1 MHESRDSEVVRTE
14 GFEPG
19 QGVPASAP
27 APALVLC
34 EHASA
39 DFPARFGTLGL
50 SEEARLSHAAWD
62 PGALELA
69 RSLARHLGAP
79 LVAAGVSRLL
89 YDCNRP
95 PDSPGAIREQSE
107 IYAVPGNRD
116 LDARARQARI
126 DQIYRPFVAEVGRVL
141 DGSGARALIT
151 MHTFTPVYEGR
162 RREVEIGVLHDSD
175 SRLADAVLRRTGQ
188 GTSHGASN
196 GAPHDIRR
204 NEPYGPADG
213 VTHSLKIHGI
223 ARGIP
228 NVMIEVRN
236 DLVGDAAGLQRISA
250 WLNPLL
256 AAALADVLGEG
267 AGAGTGKG
275 TGAADMQTEGK
286 EAGACRK

>member
-1 MHESRDSEVVRTE
+1 M
-14 GFEPG
+14 
-19 QGVPASAP
+19 
-27 APALVLC
+27 LC

-39 DFPARFGTLGL
+39 AFPARFGTLGL
-50 SEEARLSHAAWD
+50 SEAARLSHAAWD

-79 LVAAGVSRLL
+79 LVAGGVSRLL

-95 PDSPGAIREQSE
+95 PDSPGAIRAQSE
-107 IYAVPGNRD
+107 IYEVPGNRD

-126 DQIYRPFVAEVGRVL
+126 DQIYRPFIAEVGRVL

-151 MHTFTPVYEGR
+151 MHSFTPVYEGR
-162 RREVEIGVLHDSD
+162 RRDVEIGVLHDSD
-175 SRLADAVLRRTGQ
+175 SRLADAVLRRAGQ
-188 GTSHGASN
+188 G
-196 GAPHDIRR
+196 APPHAALYDIRR
-204 NEPYGPADG
+204 NEPYGPEDG

-236 DLVGDAAGLQRISA
+236 DLVADAAGLARLSA
-250 WLNPLL
+250 WLDPLL
-256 AAALADVLGEG
+256 AAALGDVLGDGLGEG
-267 AGAGTGKG
+267 AGA
-275 TGAADMQTEGK
+275 AMDMQAGGK

>member
-1 MHESRDSEVVRTE
+1 MHENRDSEVVRTE
-14 GFEPG
+14 EFEPG
-19 QGVPASAP
+19 QVP

-39 DFPARFGTLGL
+39 AFPARFGTLGL

-141 DGSGARALIT
+141 DRSRARALVT

-175 SRLADAVLRRTGQ
+175 SRLADAVLRRAGQ
-188 GTSHGASN
+188 

-213 VTHSLKIHGI
+213 VTHSLKVHGI

-236 DLVGDAAGLQRISA
+236 DLVADAAGLARVSA
-250 WLNPLL
+250 WLDPLL
-256 AAALADVLGEG
+256 AAALGDVLGEG
-267 AGAGTGKG
+267 AGA
-275 TGAADMQTEGK
+275 ADMQAEGK